1 MRTEERTKKIPIFQ
15 HTEDD
20 LGEIV
25 SVEAVGE
32 TLIREIDIF
41 ADKGKCLKD
50 EHTCRRLGTHI
61 TIGTSDS
68 IDNYEE
74 VEL

>member
-1 MRTEERTKKIPIFQ
+1 MRIEERTKKIPTFQ

-25 SVEAVGE
+25 SVEVVGE
-32 TLIREIDIF
+32 TIIREIDIF
-41 ADKGKCLKD
+41 ADKGKRLKD
-50 EHTCRRLGTHI
+50 KHTGRRLGTHI